1 MDKFTSPVAQIE
13 LNRKYY
19 SCQVI
24 DGVRYVDGMP
34 LAQFLKDL
42 DTDSLREAAK
52 IGKEILTNKYKRNN
66 HGR

>member
-24 DGVRYVDGMP
+24 DGKRYVDGMP
-34 LAQFLKDL
+34 IAQFLLTL
-42 DTDSLREAAK
+42 DEESVREAAR
-52 IGKEILTNKYKRNN
+52 IGEAIIAKNYGNN
-66 HGR
+66 